1 MEYSG
6 TLLAI
11 SVDSVAENK
20 RVAMRNQLDFP
31 ILSDARRD
39 VVWEYGLLQKGAG
52 PGGSDVALP
61 AMVLI
66 DCHGRI
72 IWQYVS
78 KRVQDRPSVEAILK
92 VVETLVS

>member
-1 MEYSG
+1 MHLKLVEYSG

-39 VVWEYGLLQKGAG
+39 VVWEYGLLHK
-52 PGGSDVALP
+52 
-61 AMVLI
+61 
-66 DCHGRI
+66 
-72 IWQYVS
+72 
-78 KRVQDRPSVEAILK
+78 
-92 VVETLVS
+92 

>member
-1 MEYSG
+1 M
-6 TLLAI
+6 LAI

-20 RVAMRNQLDFP
+20 RVATRNQIDFP

-39 VVWEYGLLQKGAG
+39 VVWEYGLLHKGAG

-66 DCHGRI
+66 DCNGRI
-72 IWQYVS
+72 VWQYVAR
-78 KRVQDRPSVEAILK
+78 RVQDRPSVKALLK